1 MLRIRIAVLG
11 FCATVWL
18 APGAQIYA
26 QQTIAGPSDREQS
39 QQRPKRTQESSE
51 LTKEN
56 LNRVAASAGQIRE
69 VLVKDAGLMVE
80 LKRWIARD
88 AADHG
93 QVVEDASLTD
103 QAIFDRLEHE
113 VEFRSMATLLLQSY
127 GYLMPTLNPDSEI
140 GKQQMLVLQARARR
154 MAEMQAQDDTASM
167 QIDTLNRTKTE
178 DTGCDATKDDSCEQ
192 PEKAARRKLMSPTP
206 QHAPDST
213 TPDMPFSPEQ
223 LLSPSNPQLLRA
235 SSGGGSLQSGFGGG
249 LGASPMGASMAS
261 GVVPG
266 ATGGLPPGVTPAMV
280 DSVLSGRTSIPPDLL
295 ASLARNNTSAGN
307 EQPQPAVKQTFENNS
322 RRSNAEGEIADIP
335 AVRMVHRPNPYSD
348 VPSLYDMYVQASM
361 RQKPLQRFGLEV
373 FRNDSEQPDSVPMD
387 LPVGPDYV
395 VGPGDGLAIDLWGG
409 MSQRLVR
416 TVDREGR
423 VSLPEAGPLLVSGR
437 TLGEVQMAVQQAL
450 RTEFRDVSADV
461 SLSRLRTVR
470 VYVVG
475 DVANPG
481 AYDVSSLSTP
491 LNALFAAGGITAKG
505 SLRSLKHFRG
515 KTLVEEVDAYDL
527 LLHGVRSDM
536 QRLENG
542 DTLLVPPIGPE
553 VTVDGMVRRPAIY
566 ELHGETS
573 LADVLELAGG
583 ILPTA
588 TLRHVELQRVEA
600 HEKRTMLS
608 LDLSAKN
615 DTDSDTKKLNAFSIR
630 DGDEVHIFPI
640 APYNQDALYLQG
652 HVLRPGRY
660 SYQAGM
666 KLTDLIGSYKDLLPE
681 PAPHYAE
688 IVRLNAPDFRP
699 TVESFDLASA
709 LANPEAAPKLEPLDT
724 VRVFS
729 RFNFEPAPAVWVGGE
744 VRAPGQYATSGQVR
758 LRDAVYLASGV
769 TPDAALDSAQIFRTQ
784 QDGTMKIFSVNL
796 RSALGG
802 DPSDNILLQPRDRL
816 LIHRNAAKVDPP
828 TVYIKGEVARPGRY
842 PLTESMQV
850 EDLVRA
856 AGGLKRSAYTETADL
871 TRFAAGDP
879 ATNRSEQMTINLAAA
894 KAGDPKQDLTLRDGD
909 VLAIRE
915 VPGWSDLGSSV
926 ILRGELEHPGTYG
939 IRPGERLS
947 SLLTRA
953 GGYTA
958 EAYPYGAVL
967 TRRDVKEQEDKTRE
981 ELVQRV
987 EAEQVG
993 IKFLPEA
1000 DPEQK
1005 RAKLNAQAQ
1014 IHTTLEQL
1022 RSNPPIGRMVIHIQ
1036 DPIEK
1041 WRNTSADVTLR
1052 EGDVLMIP
1060 KKTGYILVN
1069 GQVFNP
1075 AAIGYHPGR
1084 SANWYLSQAG
1094 GLTQLADK
1102 KATFVVHADGSVVSA
1117 KNNSG
1122 WFSGDPLNS
1131 VLRPGDTVV
1140 VPERALNVGSRN
1152 WTAILQF
1159 AQIASSAAITGAY
1172 LAAQH

>member
-1 MLRIRIAVLG
+1 MFMLRIRSAIRG
-11 FCATVWL
+11 FCAAALLV
-18 APGAQIYA
+18 PGIPIYA
-26 QQTIAGPSDREQS
+26 QQQIATPPDREQS
-39 QQRPKRTQESSE
+39 QQRPKRMPEQSE
-51 LTKEN
+51 LAKEN

-69 VLVKDAGLMVE
+69 VLLKDTGLMVE
-80 LKRWIARD
+80 LKRWLARD

-93 QVVEDASLTD
+93 QVVEDSSLTD

-113 VEFRSMATLLLQSY
+113 IEFRSLATLLLQSY
-127 GYLMPTLNPDSEI
+127 GYLTPTLNPDSEI

-154 MAEMQAQDDTASM
+154 MAEMQAQDDATSM
-167 QIDTLNRTKTE
+167 QVDSLNRIKAE
-178 DTGCDATKDDSCEQ
+178 DTGCDAAKDDSCEQ
-192 PEKAARRKLMSPTP
+192 PEKAARRKLISPAP
-206 QHAPDST
+206 QQAPDST
-213 TPDMPFSPEQ
+213 TPGLPFSPEQ
-223 LLSPSNPQLLRA
+223 LVSPTNPQLLRA
-235 SSGGGSLQSGFGGG
+235 SSGGSLQSGLGSGLGGSPFGAGMAAGG
-249 LGASPMGASMAS
+249 LQGSS
-261 GVVPG
+261 
-266 ATGGLPPGVTPAMV
+266 GGLPPGVTPAMV
-280 DSVLSGRTSIPPDLL
+280 DNVLSGRTSIPPDVL
-295 ASLARNNTSAGN
+295 ASLANSNATSAN
-307 EQPQPAVKQTFENNS
+307 EQPPAKKIYENNS
-322 RRSNAEGEIADIP
+322 RRPNAEGEIADVP
-335 AVRMVHRPNPYSD
+335 SVRMVHRPNPYSD
-348 VPSLYDMYVQASM
+348 IPSLYDMYVQASM

-373 FRNDSEQPDSVPMD
+373 FRNASEQPDFVPMD

-437 TLGEVQMAVQQAL
+437 TLGEVQMAVQQTL

-515 KTLVEEVDAYDL
+515 TTLVEEVDSYDL
-527 LLHGVRSDM
+527 LLHGVRSNM

-583 ILPTA
+583 VLPTA
-588 TLRHVELQRVEA
+588 TLRHVEVQRVEA
-600 HEKRTMLS
+600 HDKRTMLS

-615 DTDSDTKKLNAFSIR
+615 GTDSDANHMNAFSIR

-640 APYNQDALYLQG
+640 APYNQDAIYLQG

-660 SYQAGM
+660 SYKLGM

-688 IVRLNAPDFRP
+688 IVRLNAPDFHP
-699 TVESFDLASA
+699 TVESFDLASV
-709 LANPEAAPKLEPLDT
+709 LANPDAAPKLEPLDT
-724 VRVFS
+724 VRIFS
-729 RFNFEPAPAVWVGGE
+729 RFNFEPTPGVWIGGE
-744 VRAPGQYATSGQVR
+744 VRAPGQYTTSGQVR

-769 TPDAALDSAQIFRTQ
+769 TPDASLDSAQIFRTQ

-796 RSALGG
+796 RGALGG
-802 DPSDNILLQPRDRL
+802 DPTDNILLQPRDRL
-816 LIHRNAAKVDPP
+816 LIHRNTAKVDPP

-871 TRFAAGDP
+871 TRFAASDP
-879 ATNRSEQMTINLAAA
+879 ETNRSEQMTINLAAA
-894 KAGDPKQDLTLRDGD
+894 KTGDSKEDVTLRDGD
-909 VLAIRE
+909 VLAIRGI
-915 VPGWSDLGSSV
+915 PGWNDLGSSV
-926 ILRGELEHPGTYG
+926 ILRGEVEHPGTYG
-939 IRPGERLS
+939 IRPGEHLS
-947 SLLTRA
+947 SLLMRA

-958 EAYPYGAVL
+958 QAYPYGAVL
-967 TRRDVKEQEDKTRE
+967 MRRDVKEQEDKAHE
-981 ELVQRV
+981 QLVQRV
-987 EAEQVG
+987 EAEQMG

-1014 IHTTLEQL
+1014 IHATLEQL
-1022 RSNPPIGRMVIHIQ
+1022 RANPPIGRMVIHIQ
-1036 DPIEK
+1036 DPVEK

-1075 AAIGYHPGR
+1075 AAIGYHPER

-1102 KATFVVHADGSVVSA
+1102 KATFVVRADGSVISA

-1140 VPERALNVGSRN
+1140 VPERALNVGSKN